1 LRHDVVVLGA
11 GLAGLTAARGLARA
25 GTDVVV
31 LEARGRPG
39 GRVEQT
45 GLGDGR
51 LVQLGGEVVAPFH
64 TAYTRLVEEL
74 GLTLVPAFPS
84 LPGEETFVLAGG
96 ERVLGEGFPFL
107 DEEDLRS
114 YEAAESAFRKL
125 AQGVDPDDSWSHPRA
140 RELDSVSVSDWLRA
154 QGATPNVVRARELVA
169 GALAAESNER
179 TSLLSDLRKEAA
191 AGAHGFYDYD
201 VWECQRVAEGSATVA
216 LRVAAEL
223 GHRIRYATPVI
234 EVRVG
239 SLGCT
244 VLTATGER
252 FESEAVVCALPVG
265 PLRRVRVEGVS
276 AERLGSLH
284 RQKNAL
290 VAKPVFVWAYSFW
303 ERNGQNGDVYFETG
317 LIGGTWTQR
326 EGIMS
331 TLVPPER
338 FGPFLA
344 TPEEELEDVL
354 IEEMA
359 GAFGEEARA
368 LQAFY
373 VRRWGSDPWTL
384 GYITSW
390 RPGDVMAVGPL
401 HGKHEPPFYVCG
413 SDQWVCGYMEVRC
426 APARAPPKRHSASAP
441 LAPARRPSRPRAGR
455 TPRARPPVGCYRG

>member
-1 LRHDVVVLGA
+1 VRYDIVVIGA
-11 GLAGLTAARGLARA
+11 GLAGLTAARRLAQG

-45 GLGDGR
+45 ELADGR

-74 GLTLVPAFPS
+74 GLTIVPGFPS
-84 LPGEETFVLAGG
+84 LPGEETFVLAD
-96 ERVLGEGFPFL
+96 RDRLVGEGFPFFG
-107 DEEDLRS
+107 DEDRRS
-114 YEAAESAFRKL
+114 YEQVEGAFRRL
-125 AQGVDPDDSWSHPRA
+125 AQEVDPDDPWSHARA
-140 RELDSVSVSDWLRA
+140 RELDAVSVSAWLRA

-223 GHRIRYATPVI
+223 GHRLRYATPVT
-234 EVRVG
+234 EVRV
-239 SLGCT
+239 SSSGCT
-244 VLTATGER
+244 VLTAMGER
-252 FESEAVVCALPVG
+252 FESEAVICALPVG

-276 AERLGSLH
+276 AERLASLH

-290 VAKPVFVWAYSFW
+290 VAKAVFVWADSFW
-303 ERNGQNGDVYFETG
+303 ERNGQNGDVYAETG

-344 TPEEELEDVL
+344 TPEEELERTLTD
-354 IEEMA
+354 EMA
-359 GAFGEEARA
+359 VAYGEEARA

-373 VRRWGSDPWTL
+373 VRRWGADPWTR
-384 GYITSW
+384 GYITAW

-401 HGKHEPPFYVCG
+401 HGTHEPPFYVCG
-413 SDQWVCGYMEVRC
+413 SDQWVCGYMEGAVRTG
-426 APARAPPKRHSASAP
+426 SAAAEASC
-441 LAPARRPSRPRAGR
+441 R
-455 TPRARPPVGCYRG
+455 

>member
-1 LRHDVVVLGA
+1 M
-11 GLAGLTAARGLARA
+11 ARA

-45 GLGDGR
+45 ELADGR

-74 GLTLVPAFPS
+74 GLTIVPGFPS
-84 LPGEETFVLAGG
+84 LPGEETFVLAD
-96 ERVLGEGFPFL
+96 RDRLVGEGFPFFG
-107 DEEDLRS
+107 DEDRRS
-114 YEAAESAFRKL
+114 YEQVEGAFRRL
-125 AQGVDPDDSWSHPRA
+125 AQEVDPDDPWSHARA
-140 RELDSVSVSDWLRA
+140 RELDAVSVSAWLRA

-223 GHRIRYATPVI
+223 GHRIRYATPVT
-234 EVRVG
+234 EVRVSSG
-239 SLGCT
+239 GCT

-252 FESEAVVCALPVG
+252 FESEAVICALPVG

-276 AERLGSLH
+276 AERLASLH

-290 VAKPVFVWAYSFW
+290 VAKAVFVWADSFW
-303 ERNGQNGDVYFETG
+303 ERNGQNGDVYAETG

-344 TPEEELEDVL
+344 TPEEELERTLTD
-354 IEEMA
+354 EMA
-359 GAFGEEARA
+359 VAYGEEARA

-373 VRRWGSDPWTL
+373 VRRWGADPWTR
-384 GYITSW
+384 GYITAW

-401 HGKHEPPFYVCG
+401 HGTHEPPFYVCG
-413 SDQWVCGYMEVRC
+413 SDQWVCGYMEGAVRTG
-426 APARAPPKRHSASAP
+426 SAAAEASC
-441 LAPARRPSRPRAGR
+441 R
-455 TPRARPPVGCYRG
+455 